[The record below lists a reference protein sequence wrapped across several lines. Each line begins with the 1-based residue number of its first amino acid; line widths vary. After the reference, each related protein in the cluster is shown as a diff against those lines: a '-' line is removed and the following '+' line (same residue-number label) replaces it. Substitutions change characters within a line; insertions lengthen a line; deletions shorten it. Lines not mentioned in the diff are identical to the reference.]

1 MHIIVAM
8 TPDRGIGLNGC
19 IPWKIIPDD
28 MRHFQTL
35 TIGQTVIMGRK
46 TWDSL
51 PLGKKPLPNRNNI
64 VLSGDTMDSVMR
76 DPKNKDSAW
85 IIGGSQIYAKAL
97 SSEYLDLIDTIHV
110 TIVHGDSN
118 SECDVFFPGD
128 IDLDVFELRH
138 RIKRGL
144 GTHEFLC
151 YVRRGTKLPARIEDH
166 YKSMNFFL

>member
-8 TPDRGIGLNGC
+8 TPSRGIGLNGC
-19 IPWKIIPDD
+19 IPWPIIPDD

-51 PLGKKPLPNRNNI
+51 PLGKRPLPNRNNV
-64 VLSGDTMDSVMR
+64 VLTGGNMDSVMR
-76 DPKNKDSAW
+76 DPKNKDAW
-85 IIGGSQIYAKAL
+85 IIGGSEIYAKAL
-97 SSEYLDLIDTIHV
+97 SSEYRDLIDTIHV
-110 TIVHGDSN
+110 TIVHGDSHP
-118 SECDVFFPGD
+118 ECDVFFCD
-128 IDLDVFELRH
+128 VDDSVFELRH

-151 YVRRGTKLPARIEDH
+151 YVRRGVKLNHLRINDH